1 MASSCCKQVSRVA
14 CSEQLFCPRFLNQ
27 LATTFV
33 VRVTRD
39 PKYLKLVV
47 VVMMEVLEMNKMMK
61 GIRKKTPDSHSEL
74 KDFAYKFK
82 TIYRR

>member
-14 CSEQLFCPRFLNQ
+14 CSEKLFCPRFLNQ

-47 VVMMEVLEMNKMMK
+47 VVVVMMEELEMNKMMK
-61 GIRKKTPDSHSEL
+61 GIRKKNQIATQS
-74 KDFAYKFK
+74 
-82 TIYRR
+82 